1 MDIQW
6 SNRIKNLPPY
16 LFAEIDAKKQA
27 LLDKGVNVIDLGVG
41 DPDIPTPDR
50 IISALNISSKN
61 PVNHQYPSYA
71 GMMSFRNEVASWY
84 GRRFNVQ
91 VEGSKNVIILIGS
104 KEIVPMMFI

>member
-41 DPDIPTPDR
+41 DPDIPTPER
-50 IISALNISSKN
+50 II
-61 PVNHQYPSYA
+61 
-71 GMMSFRNEVASWY
+71 
-84 GRRFNVQ
+84 
-91 VEGSKNVIILIGS
+91 
-104 KEIVPMMFI
+104 

>member
-50 IISALNISSKN
+50 IISALNDT
-61 PVNHQYPSYA
+61 
-71 GMMSFRNEVASWY
+71 
-84 GRRFNVQ
+84 
-91 VEGSKNVIILIGS
+91 
-104 KEIVPMMFI
+104 